1 MGVGTD
7 HTFKDNM
14 SSEEHKS
21 YTREYKLE
29 VIRHFHK
36 VERNAY
42 ATAKKFNIS
51 WAVKD
56 WVKKE
61 TTIQVFF
68 WLLCKVMTL
77 KLTCC
82 TLFLSDIEEIITEN
96 WLWYGVLLSGNK
108 MG

>member
-7 HTFKDNM
+7 HTFK
-14 SSEEHKS
+14 ETCLLKHKS

-51 WAVKD
+51 RAVVKD
-56 WVKKE
+56 WFKKE

-68 WLLCKVMTL
+68 WLLCKVMAL
-77 KLTCC
+77 KLMP
-82 TLFLSDIEEIITEN
+82 LHLISSRHQRNYHGKLAMVWGVIFE
-96 WLWYGVLLSGNK
+96 GVL
-108 MG
+108 